1 MKGLKG
7 GLYMK
12 NKIMILI
19 TTLSLG
25 LIVSCALNDNN
36 KPLSQ
41 EDLTMA
47 QTVLSINMLD
57 GENVNN
63 LKNLRKS
70 QENSSLNQEVAD
82 KVLSQIEVIEDALSY
97 NPLDVNVMD
106 SDREEY
112 DKKLEATLTDI
123 NGKNEKYILY
133 YNYSLSHEEKDEE
146 EVEKTYSLKGLAY
159 VSNVEYQINGVF
171 EEEIEGLKKEQETEI
186 KVSLDDK
193 NYVLISQEIED
204 SETEYSFSLFKN
216 GVMEEEYEIE
226 IEDRRNHIAIS
237 IQEERN
243 NEEFEIEFYKSK
255 TTSNNVIGVKV
266 EINNKVIKGEI
277 VFVEDL
283 INGSYYELKF
293 DGDSN
298 TYKKMI

>member
-1 MKGLKG
+1 
-7 GLYMK
+7 MK

-36 KPLSQ
+36 KSLSQ

-133 YNYSLSHEEKDEE
+133 YNYSLSHEEKDEG

-298 TYKKMI
+298 IYKKMI

>member
-1 MKGLKG
+1 
-7 GLYMK
+7 MK

>member
-1 MKGLKG
+1 
-7 GLYMK
+7 MK

-133 YNYSLSHEEKDEE
+133 YNYSLLHEEKDEE

-159 VSNVEYQINGVF
+159 VSDVEYQINGVF

-266 EINNKVIKGEI
+266 KINNKVIKGEI

-298 TYKKMI
+298 IYKKMI

>member
-1 MKGLKG
+1 
-7 GLYMK
+7 MK

-123 NGKNEKYILY
+123 NVKNEKYILY
-133 YNYSLSHEEKDEE
+133 YNYSLSHEEKDEG

-298 TYKKMI
+298 IYKKMI

>member
-1 MKGLKG
+1 
-7 GLYMK
+7 MK

-133 YNYSLSHEEKDEE
+133 YNYSLSHEEKDEG

-159 VSNVEYQINGVF
+159 VSDVEYQINGVF
-171 EEEIEGLKKEQETEI
+171 EEEIEGSKKEQETEI

-298 TYKKMI
+298 IYKKMI

>member
-1 MKGLKG
+1 
-7 GLYMK
+7 MK

-63 LKNLRKS
+63 LKKLRKS

-133 YNYSLSHEEKDEE
+133 YNYSLLHEEKDEE

-298 TYKKMI
+298 IYKKMI

>member
-1 MKGLKG
+1 
-7 GLYMK
+7 MK

-63 LKNLRKS
+63 LKKLRKS

-133 YNYSLSHEEKDEE
+133 YNYSLSHEEKDEG

-298 TYKKMI
+298 IYKKMI

>member
-1 MKGLKG
+1 M
-7 GLYMK
+7 
-12 NKIMILI
+12 
-19 TTLSLG
+19 
-25 LIVSCALNDNN
+25 
-36 KPLSQ
+36 
-41 EDLTMA
+41 
-47 QTVLSINMLD
+47 
-57 GENVNN
+57 
-63 LKNLRKS
+63 
-70 QENSSLNQEVAD
+70 
-82 KVLSQIEVIEDALSY
+82 SQIEVIEDALSY

-133 YNYSLSHEEKDEE
+133 YNYSLSHEEKDDG

-298 TYKKMI
+298 IYKKMI

>member
-1 MKGLKG
+1 
-7 GLYMK
+7 MK

-133 YNYSLSHEEKDEE
+133 YNYSLSHEEKDEG

-298 TYKKMI
+298 IYKKMI

>member
-1 MKGLKG
+1 
-7 GLYMK
+7 MK

-63 LKNLRKS
+63 LKKLRKS

-133 YNYSLSHEEKDEE
+133 YNYSLSHEEKDEG

-159 VSNVEYQINGVF
+159 VSDVEYQINGVF

>member
-36 KPLSQ
+36 KSLSQ

-63 LKNLRKS
+63 LKKLRKS

-298 TYKKMI
+298 IYKKMI

>member
-1 MKGLKG
+1 
-7 GLYMK
+7 MK

-63 LKNLRKS
+63 LKKLRKS

-243 NEEFEIEFYKSK
+243 NEEFEIDFYKSK

-298 TYKKMI
+298 IYKKMI

>member
-1 MKGLKG
+1 
-7 GLYMK
+7 MK

-133 YNYSLSHEEKDEE
+133 YNYSLSHEEKDEG

-298 TYKKMI
+298 IYKKII

>member
-1 MKGLKG
+1 
-7 GLYMK
+7 MK

-112 DKKLEATLTDI
+112 EKKLEATLTDI
-123 NGKNEKYILY
+123 NGKNEKYILF
-133 YNYSLSHEEKDEE
+133 YNYSLSHEEKDEG

-298 TYKKMI
+298 IYKKMI

>member
-1 MKGLKG
+1 
-7 GLYMK
+7 MK

-63 LKNLRKS
+63 LKKLRKS

-171 EEEIEGLKKEQETEI
+171 EEEIEGSKKEQETEI

-298 TYKKMI
+298 IYKKMI

>member
-1 MKGLKG
+1 
-7 GLYMK
+7 MK

-63 LKNLRKS
+63 LKKLRKS

-133 YNYSLSHEEKDEE
+133 YNYSLSHEEKDEG

-293 DGDSN
+293 DGESN
-298 TYKKMI
+298 IYKKMI

>member
-1 MKGLKG
+1 
-7 GLYMK
+7 MK

-63 LKNLRKS
+63 LKKLRKS
-70 QENSSLNQEVAD
+70 QENSSLNQEVAN
-82 KVLSQIEVIEDALSY
+82 KVLSQIEVIENALSY

-133 YNYSLSHEEKDEE
+133 YNYSLSHEEKDEG

-159 VSNVEYQINGVF
+159 VSDVEYQINGVF

-298 TYKKMI
+298 IYKKMI

>member
-1 MKGLKG
+1 
-7 GLYMK
+7 MK

-63 LKNLRKS
+63 LKKLRKS

-298 TYKKMI
+298 IYKKMI

>member
-1 MKGLKG
+1 
-7 GLYMK
+7 MK

-133 YNYSLSHEEKDEE
+133 YNYSLSHEEKDEG

-159 VSNVEYQINGVF
+159 VSDVEYQINGVF

-298 TYKKMI
+298 IYKKMI

>member
-1 MKGLKG
+1 
-7 GLYMK
+7 MK

-63 LKNLRKS
+63 LKKLRKS

-133 YNYSLSHEEKDEE
+133 YNYSLSHEEKDEGV
-146 EVEKTYSLKGLAY
+146 VEKTYSLKGLAY
-159 VSNVEYQINGVF
+159 VSDVEYQINGVF
-171 EEEIEGLKKEQETEI
+171 EEEIEGSKKEQETEI

-266 EINNKVIKGEI
+266 KINNKVIKGEI

-298 TYKKMI
+298 IYKKMI

>member
-1 MKGLKG
+1 
-7 GLYMK
+7 
-12 NKIMILI
+12 
-19 TTLSLG
+19 
-25 LIVSCALNDNN
+25 
-36 KPLSQ
+36 
-41 EDLTMA
+41 MA

-63 LKNLRKS
+63 LKKLRKS

-106 SDREEY
+106 SDKEEY

-133 YNYSLSHEEKDEE
+133 YNYSLSLDDKDEE

-298 TYKKMI
+298 IYKKMIKLKRV